1 MKKGDIGLLL
11 FFLVLFLP
19 FVLNAS
25 LLSFYNDMNREH
37 GLIMSFLKF
46 AVLATLGEVIGY
58 RIKTGGYRLSRFG
71 IVPRAIVWGIIGI
84 SIKAAFVIFST
95 GVPSFLVYCGLTD
108 STTSM
113 ITGAPITGL
122 KVFTA
127 FSISLVLNVLF
138 APLMMTFHKVTD
150 AHIVSYQG
158 SLVSIIRFPKFRK
171 ILFNINWDVHYGFV
185 LMKSI
190 PFFWI
195 PAHTITFLLPPQHQV
210 LFAALLGIMLGV
222 ILSVAAVSGKNKNE
236 EQKI

>member
-1 MKKGDIGLLL
+1 MKKGDIALLL
-11 FFLVLFLP
+11 FFLILFLP

-58 RIKTGGYRLSRFG
+58 RIKTGGYQLSKFG
-71 IVPRAIVWGIIGI
+71 ILPRAMIWGVIGI
-84 SIKAAFVIFST
+84 AIKAAFTIFSS
-95 GVPSFLVYCGLTD
+95 GVPSFLVYCGLTE
-108 STTSM
+108 SATSM
-113 ITGAPITGL
+113 IPGAPVTGL

-127 FSISLVLNVLF
+127 FSISLFLNVLF

-150 AHIVSYQG
+150 AHIECYQG
-158 SLVSIIRFPKFRK
+158 SLISMIHIPNFRK

-222 ILSVAAVSGKNKNE
+222 ILSVAAVKGRTK
-236 EQKI
+236 

>member
-1 MKKGDIGLLL
+1 MKKSDIGLL
-11 FFLVLFLP
+11 FIFLLLFLP
-19 FVLNAS
+19 FFLNAS
-25 LLSFYNDMNREH
+25 FLSFYNDMNKEH

-46 AVLATLGEVIGY
+46 AILATLGEVIGY
-58 RIKTGGYRLSRFG
+58 RIKTGGYQLSRFG
-71 IVPRAIVWGIIGI
+71 ILPRALVWGLIGL
-84 SIKAAFVIFST
+84 SIKAAFTIFTT
-95 GVPSFLVYCGLTD
+95 GVPAFLVYCGIEG
-108 STTSM
+108 SASSM
-113 ITGAPITGL
+113 IPGASFTGM

-150 AHIVSYQG
+150 AHIESYQG
-158 SLVSIIRFPKFRK
+158 SLTAIIRKPDFRK

-195 PAHTITFLLPPQHQV
+195 PAHTITFLLRPQDQV

-222 ILSVAAVSGKNKNE
+222 ILSVAAVSGRRKE
-236 EQKI
+236 TTL